1 MDDDPAAVDDY
12 IAAFPPNVQARLD
25 AVRAAIREAVP
36 EASEGISYGIP
47 TFSVNGR
54 YLVYLA
60 GWKRHIS
67 LYPIPDG
74 NAALEEELAP
84 YRAGKGTLQFPIG
97 TPVPDG
103 LVSRVVGA
111 LLERRRGQAGTVA

>member
-74 NAALEEELAP
+74 SAALEEELAP

-97 TPVPDG
+97 KPVPEG